1 MVLTPRNCISDDF
14 RGHFLMSDKL
24 LSLRSNRPSLRRH
37 LDSYIRRA
45 QTNGKKLAL
54 LVVQVKRGQEFGA
67 LFGDRSIEQLM
78 EQMAAR
84 LADVCRDQDRI
95 MRIGDHEYA
104 LIMPEVMNEGHTI
117 LAANKILR
125 TLSIPFDVDTHLV
138 SMGANMG
145 IALFRE
151 LAGQSD
157 TLLQHAELAL
167 SDAIRS
173 GAPYLVYTD
182 STREKLA
189 GAWNLESELDTAL
202 DNGELE
208 IFYQPKINLRGGL
221 LAGAEALLRWRSP
234 TRGIVPPNIFI
245 PIATRTGQIKEL
257 TWSAINMAL
266 QHAATWPTRFGPL
279 SLAINIAPSLLE
291 DETLVRRVADAM
303 GLWSAK
309 PNRLILEI
317 TESAMM
323 DNPDIS
329 FETVRELKNR
339 GVMVSI
345 DDFGTGYS
353 SLANFKNIP
362 ASELKIDKSFVMN
375 MLTSKADA
383 NIVRAI
389 ISLAQSFELQVAAEG
404 VESMEILRTLAAL
417 QCNYAQGYYISQPV
431 PANAFVQFVNEYVP
445 PVF

>member
-1 MVLTPRNCISDDF
+1 MVLTPRNCISNDF
-14 RGHFLMSDKL
+14 HGRFLMSDKI
-24 LSLRSNRPSLRRH
+24 LSLRSNRPSLMRY

-45 QTNGKKLAL
+45 QTSGKQLAL

-67 LFGDRSIEQLM
+67 LFGYHSIEQLM
-78 EQMAAR
+78 EQLAER
-84 LADVCRDQDRI
+84 LADICREHDRI

-104 LIMPEVMNEGHTI
+104 LILPDILNAGHCI

-125 TLSIPFDVDTHLV
+125 TLSTPFEVENHLV

-145 IALFRE
+145 LALFPDH
-151 LAGQSD
+151 AAQSD

-182 STREKLA
+182 STRERLA
-189 GAWNLESELDTAL
+189 GNWNLESELDTAL

-245 PIATRTGQIKEL
+245 PIATRTGQINEL

-323 DNPDIS
+323 DNPAIS
-329 FETVRELKNR
+329 FETLRELRNR

-375 MLTSKADA
+375 MLTNKADA

-404 VESMEILRTLAAL
+404 VESMEILRTLTAL

>member
-1 MVLTPRNCISDDF
+1 
-14 RGHFLMSDKL
+14 MSDKI
-24 LSLRSNRPSLRRH
+24 LSMRSNQPSLMRY

-45 QTNGKKLAL
+45 RTSRKQLAL

-67 LFGDRSIEQLM
+67 LFGYRSIEQLM

-84 LADVCRDQDRI
+84 LSDVCRKDDRV

-104 LIMPEVMNEGHTI
+104 LILPDVMNEGHTI

-125 TLSIPFDVDTHLV
+125 ALSIPFEVDKHMV

-145 IALFRE
+145 IALYPDH
-151 LAGQSD
+151 AGQSD

-173 GAPYLVYTD
+173 GAPYLMYSD
-182 STREKLA
+182 STPEKLT
-189 GAWNLESELDTAL
+189 GAWDLESELDTAL

-234 TRGIVPPNIFI
+234 SRGIVPPNIFI

-266 QHAATWPTRFGPL
+266 QHAAAWPTRFGPL
-279 SLAINIAPSLLE
+279 TLAINIAPSLLV

-329 FETVRELKNR
+329 FETIRELKNR

-389 ISLAQSFELQVAAEG
+389 IGLAQSFDLQVAAEG
-404 VESMEILRTLAAL
+404 AESMEILRTLAAL
-417 QCNYAQGYYISQPV
+417 QCNYAQGYYISQPI
-431 PANAFVQFVNEYVP
+431 PASAFAQFINEYVP

>member
-1 MVLTPRNCISDDF
+1 MP
-14 RGHFLMSDKL
+14 DKI
-24 LSLRSNRPSLRRH
+24 LSLRSNRPSLMRY

-45 QTNGKKLAL
+45 KSNGNQLAL
-54 LVVQVKRGQEFGA
+54 LVIQVKRGQELGA
-67 LFGDRSIEQLM
+67 LFGYRSIEALM
-78 EQMAAR
+78 EQLANR
-84 LADVCRDQDRI
+84 LADDCRDQDRI
-95 MRIGDHEYA
+95 MRIGDHEFA
-104 LIMPEVMNEGHTI
+104 VILPDILNEGHSI

-125 TLSIPFDVDTHLV
+125 SLSNPFELEKHVV
-138 SMGANMG
+138 SMGANIG
-145 IALFRE
+145 LALYPDHAAE
-151 LAGQSD
+151 PD

-173 GAPYLVYTD
+173 GAQYLMYKDDTQENL
-182 STREKLA
+182 T
-189 GAWNLESELDTAL
+189 GAWDMESELDSAL

-234 TRGIVPPNIFI
+234 TRGLVPPGVFI
-245 PIATRTGQIKEL
+245 PVATRTGQIKEL
-257 TWSAINMAL
+257 TWAAINMAL
-266 QHAATWPTRFGPL
+266 QHAVDWPTRFGPL
-279 SLAINIAPSLLE
+279 SLAINIAPSLLN
-291 DETLVRRVADAM
+291 DESLVRRVVDAM
-303 GLWSAK
+303 SIWSAK

-317 TESAMM
+317 TEAAMM
-323 DNPDIS
+323 DNTDIS

-362 ASELKIDKSFVMN
+362 ASELKIDKSFVMS

-389 ISLAQSFELQVAAEG
+389 IGLAQSFELKVAAEG
-404 VESMEILRTLAAL
+404 AESMEILRALAVL
-417 QCNYAQGYYISQPV
+417 QCDYAQGYYISQPI
-431 PANAFVQFVNEYVP
+431 PASAFMQFINEYVP

>member
-1 MVLTPRNCISDDF
+1 
-14 RGHFLMSDKL
+14 MSDKI
-24 LSLRSNRPSLRRH
+24 LSLRPNRPSLIRY
-37 LDSYIRRA
+37 LDSYMRRA
-45 QTNGKKLAL
+45 RTSGRQLAL
-54 LVVQVKRGQEFGA
+54 LIIQVKRGQEFGA
-67 LFGDRSIEQLM
+67 LFGYRSIEQLM
-78 EQMAAR
+78 EQLAER
-84 LADVCRDQDRI
+84 LADICRDRDRI

-104 LIMPEVMNEGHTI
+104 LILPDILNTGHCI

-125 TLSIPFDVDTHLV
+125 ALSAPFQVENRIV

-145 IALFRE
+145 
-151 LAGQSD
+151 LAVFPEHAAQPD

-173 GAPYLVYTD
+173 DAPYLMYKEDTQ
-182 STREKLA
+182 ENLA
-189 GAWNLESELDTAL
+189 GTWNMESELDTAL

-245 PIATRTGQIKEL
+245 PIATHTGQIREL

-303 GLWSAK
+303 GIWSAK

-317 TESAMM
+317 TEAAMM
-323 DNPDIS
+323 DNIDVS
-329 FETVRELKNR
+329 FETIRELKNR

-389 ISLAQSFELQVAAEG
+389 INLAKSFDLQVAAEG
-404 VESMEILRTLAAL
+404 AESMEILRALAAL
-417 QCNYAQGYYISQPV
+417 QCNYAQGYYISQPI
-431 PANAFVQFVNEYVP
+431 PANAFAQFISEYVP

>member
-1 MVLTPRNCISDDF
+1 
-14 RGHFLMSDKL
+14 MSDKI
-24 LSLRSNRPSLRRH
+24 LSLRPNRPSLIRY
-37 LDSYIRRA
+37 LDSYMRRA
-45 QTNGKKLAL
+45 RTSGRQLAL
-54 LVVQVKRGQEFGA
+54 LIIQVKRGQEFGA
-67 LFGDRSIEQLM
+67 LFGYRSIEQLM
-78 EQMAAR
+78 EQLAER
-84 LADVCRDQDRI
+84 LADICRDRDRI

-104 LIMPEVMNEGHTI
+104 LILPDILNTGHCI

-125 TLSIPFDVDTHLV
+125 ALSAPFQVENRIV

-145 IALFRE
+145 
-151 LAGQSD
+151 LAVFPEHAAQPD

-173 GAPYLVYTD
+173 DAPYLMYKEDTQ
-182 STREKLA
+182 ENLA
-189 GAWNLESELDTAL
+189 GTWNMESELGTAL
-202 DNGELE
+202 DNCELE
-208 IFYQPKINLRGGL
+208 IFYQLKINLRGGL

-245 PIATRTGQIKEL
+245 PIATHTGQIREL

-303 GLWSAK
+303 GIWSAK

-317 TESAMM
+317 TEAAMM
-323 DNPDIS
+323 DNIDVS
-329 FETVRELKNR
+329 FETIRELKNR

-389 ISLAQSFELQVAAEG
+389 INLAKSFDLQVAAEG
-404 VESMEILRTLAAL
+404 AESMEILRALAAL
-417 QCNYAQGYYISQPV
+417 QCNYAQGYYISQPI
-431 PANAFVQFVNEYVP
+431 PANAFAQFISEYVP

>member
-1 MVLTPRNCISDDF
+1 
-14 RGHFLMSDKL
+14 MSDKI
-24 LSLRSNRPSLRRH
+24 LSLRSNQPSLMRY

-45 QTNGKKLAL
+45 RTSRKQLAL

-67 LFGDRSIEQLM
+67 LFGYRSIEQLM

-84 LADVCRDQDRI
+84 LSDVCRKDDRI

-104 LIMPEVMNEGHTI
+104 LILPDVMNEGHTI

-125 TLSIPFDVDTHLV
+125 ALSIPFEVDNHMV

-145 IALFRE
+145 IALHPDH
-151 LAGQSD
+151 AGQSD

-173 GAPYLVYTD
+173 GVPYLMYSD
-182 STREKLA
+182 STPEKLT
-189 GAWNLESELDTAL
+189 GAWDLESELDTAV

-221 LAGAEALLRWRSP
+221 LAGAEALLRWRIPS
-234 TRGIVPPNIFI
+234 RGIVPPNIFI

-266 QHAATWPTRFGPL
+266 QHAAAWPTRFGPL
-279 SLAINIAPSLLE
+279 TLAINIAPSLLV
-291 DETLVRRVADAM
+291 DETLVRRVADTM

-329 FETVRELKNR
+329 FETIRELKNR

-375 MLTSKADA
+375 MLTSKADT

-389 ISLAQSFELQVAAEG
+389 IGLAQSFDLQVAAEG
-404 VESMEILRTLAAL
+404 AESMEILRTLAAL
-417 QCNYAQGYYISQPV
+417 QCNYAQGYYISQPI
-431 PANAFVQFVNEYVP
+431 PANAFAQFINEYVP

>member
-1 MVLTPRNCISDDF
+1 
-14 RGHFLMSDKL
+14 MSAKI
-24 LSLRSNRPSLRRH
+24 LSLRPNRPSLIRY
-37 LDSYIRRA
+37 LDSYMRRA
-45 QTNGKKLAL
+45 RTSGRQLAL
-54 LVVQVKRGQEFGA
+54 LIIQVKRGQEFGA
-67 LFGDRSIEQLM
+67 LFGYRSIEQLM
-78 EQMAAR
+78 EQLAER
-84 LADVCRDQDRI
+84 LADICRDRDRI

-104 LIMPEVMNEGHTI
+104 LILPDILNTGHCI

-125 TLSIPFDVDTHLV
+125 ALSAPFQVENRIV

-145 IALFRE
+145 
-151 LAGQSD
+151 LAVFPEHAAQPD

-173 GAPYLVYTD
+173 DAPYLMYKEDTQ
-182 STREKLA
+182 ENLA
-189 GAWNLESELDTAL
+189 GTWNMESELDTAL

-245 PIATRTGQIKEL
+245 PIATHTGQIREL

-303 GLWSAK
+303 GIWSAK

-317 TESAMM
+317 TEAAMM
-323 DNPDIS
+323 DNIDVS
-329 FETVRELKNR
+329 FETIRELKNR

-389 ISLAQSFELQVAAEG
+389 INLAKSFDLQVAAEG
-404 VESMEILRTLAAL
+404 AESMEILRALAAL
-417 QCNYAQGYYISQPV
+417 QCNYAQGYYISQPI
-431 PANAFVQFVNEYVP
+431 PANAFAQFISEYVP

>member
-1 MVLTPRNCISDDF
+1 
-14 RGHFLMSDKL
+14 MSDKI
-24 LSLRSNRPSLRRH
+24 LSLRSNQPSLMRY

-45 QTNGKKLAL
+45 HTRSKQLAL

-67 LFGDRSIEQLM
+67 LFGYRSIEQLM

-84 LADVCRDQDRI
+84 LSDVCRKNDRV

-104 LIMPEVMNEGHTI
+104 LILPDVMNEGHAI

-125 TLSIPFDVDTHLV
+125 ALSIPFEVDNHMV
-138 SMGANMG
+138 SMGASMG
-145 IALFRE
+145 IALFPDHAE
-151 LAGQSD
+151 QSD

-173 GAPYLVYTD
+173 SAPYLMYRD
-182 STREKLA
+182 STPEKLA
-189 GAWNLESELDTAL
+189 GAWDLESELDTAL

-234 TRGIVPPNIFI
+234 SRGIVPPNIFI
-245 PIATRTGQIKEL
+245 PIATHTGQIKEL

-266 QHAATWPTRFGPL
+266 QHAAAWPTRFGPL
-279 SLAINIAPSLLE
+279 TLAINIAPSLLV
-291 DETLVRRVADAM
+291 DETLVRQVADAM

-329 FETVRELKNR
+329 FETIRELKNR

-375 MLTSKADA
+375 MLASKADA

-389 ISLAQSFELQVAAEG
+389 IGLAQAFDLQVAAEG
-404 VESMEILRTLAAL
+404 AESMEILRTLAAL
-417 QCNYAQGYYISQPV
+417 QCNYAQGYYISQPI
-431 PANAFVQFVNEYVP
+431 PANAFAQFINEYVP

>member
-1 MVLTPRNCISDDF
+1 
-14 RGHFLMSDKL
+14 MSDKI
-24 LSLRSNRPSLRRH
+24 LSLRSNQPSLMRY

-45 QTNGKKLAL
+45 RTSRKQLAL

-67 LFGDRSIEQLM
+67 LFGYRSIEQLM

-84 LADVCRDQDRI
+84 LSDVCRKDDRI

-104 LIMPEVMNEGHTI
+104 LILPDVMNEGHTI

-125 TLSIPFDVDTHLV
+125 ALSIPFEVDNHMV

-145 IALFRE
+145 ITLYPDH
-151 LAGQSD
+151 AGQSD

-173 GAPYLVYTD
+173 GAPYLMYSD
-182 STREKLA
+182 STPEKLT
-189 GAWNLESELDTAL
+189 GAWDLESELDTAL

-234 TRGIVPPNIFI
+234 SRGIVPPNIFI

-266 QHAATWPTRFGPL
+266 QHAAAWPTRFGPL
-279 SLAINIAPSLLE
+279 TLAINIAPSLLV

-329 FETVRELKNR
+329 FETIRELKNR

-389 ISLAQSFELQVAAEG
+389 IGLAQSFDLQVAAEG
-404 VESMEILRTLAAL
+404 AESMEILRTLAAL
-417 QCNYAQGYYISQPV
+417 QCNYAQGYYISQPI
-431 PANAFVQFVNEYVP
+431 PANAFAQFINEYVP

>member
-1 MVLTPRNCISDDF
+1 MMLTHRNCISNNF
-14 RGHFLMSDKL
+14 RGHFLMSDKI
-24 LSLRSNRPSLRRH
+24 LSLRSNRPALMRH
-37 LDSYIRRA
+37 LDSYIRRV
-45 QTNGKKLAL
+45 QTSGKQMAL

-67 LFGDRSIEQLM
+67 LFGDHSIEQLM
-78 EQMAAR
+78 EQMAGR
-84 LADVCRDQDRI
+84 LAEVCRDRDRI
-95 MRIGDHEYA
+95 MRIGDHAYA

-125 TLSIPFDVDTHLV
+125 ALSIPFDVDTHVV

-151 LAGQSD
+151 QAGQPD

-173 GAPYLVYTD
+173 GVPYSVYTD
-182 STREKLA
+182 DTREKLA
-189 GAWNLESELDTAL
+189 GTWNLESELDMAL

-317 TESAMM
+317 TEAAMM

-389 ISLAQSFELQVAAEG
+389 ISLAQAFELQVAAEG
-404 VESMEILRTLAAL
+404 VESMEILRTLTAL
-417 QCNYAQGYYISQPV
+417 QCNYAQGYYISKPI
-431 PANAFVQFVNEYVP
+431 PANEFVQFINEYVP

>member
-1 MVLTPRNCISDDF
+1 
-14 RGHFLMSDKL
+14 MSDKI
-24 LSLRSNRPSLRRH
+24 LSLRSNQPSLMRY

-45 QTNGKKLAL
+45 RTSRKQLAL

-67 LFGDRSIEQLM
+67 LFGYRSIEQLM

-84 LADVCRDQDRI
+84 LSDVCRKDDRI

-104 LIMPEVMNEGHTI
+104 LILPDVMNEGHTI

-125 TLSIPFDVDTHLV
+125 ALSIPFEVDNHMV

-145 IALFRE
+145 IALHPDH
-151 LAGQSD
+151 AGQSD

-173 GAPYLVYTD
+173 GVPYLMYSD
-182 STREKLA
+182 STPEKLT
-189 GAWNLESELDTAL
+189 GAWDLESELDTAV

-234 TRGIVPPNIFI
+234 SRGIVPPNIFI

-266 QHAATWPTRFGPL
+266 QHAAAWPTRFGPL
-279 SLAINIAPSLLE
+279 TLAINIAPSLLV

-329 FETVRELKNR
+329 FETIRELKNR

-375 MLTSKADA
+375 MLTSKADT

-389 ISLAQSFELQVAAEG
+389 IGLAQSFDLQVAAEG
-404 VESMEILRTLAAL
+404 AESMEILRTLAAL
-417 QCNYAQGYYISQPV
+417 QCNYAQGYYISQPI
-431 PANAFVQFVNEYVP
+431 PANAFAQFINEYVP

>member
-1 MVLTPRNCISDDF
+1 
-14 RGHFLMSDKL
+14 MSDKI
-24 LSLRSNRPSLRRH
+24 LSLRSNQPSLIRY

-45 QTNGKKLAL
+45 RTSRKQLAL

-67 LFGDRSIEQLM
+67 LFGYRSIEQLM

-84 LADVCRDQDRI
+84 LSDVCRKDDRV

-104 LIMPEVMNEGHTI
+104 LILPDIMNEGHTI

-125 TLSIPFDVDTHLV
+125 ALSIPFEVDNHMV

-145 IALFRE
+145 IALYPDH
-151 LAGQSD
+151 AGQSD

-173 GAPYLVYTD
+173 GVPYLMYSD
-182 STREKLA
+182 STPEKLT
-189 GAWNLESELDTAL
+189 GAWDLESELDTAL

-234 TRGIVPPNIFI
+234 SRGIVPPNIFI

-266 QHAATWPTRFGPL
+266 QHAAAWPTRFGPL
-279 SLAINIAPSLLE
+279 TLAINIAPSLLV

-329 FETVRELKNR
+329 FETIRELKNR

-389 ISLAQSFELQVAAEG
+389 IGLAQSFDLQVAAEG
-404 VESMEILRTLAAL
+404 AESMEILRTLAAL
-417 QCNYAQGYYISQPV
+417 QCNYAQGYYISQPI
-431 PANAFVQFVNEYVP
+431 PANAFAQFINEYVP

>member
-1 MVLTPRNCISDDF
+1 MT
-14 RGHFLMSDKL
+14 DKI
-24 LSLRSNRPSLRRH
+24 LSLRPNRPSLMRH
-37 LDSYIRRA
+37 LGSYIRRA
-45 QTNGKKLAL
+45 RSNSSELAL
-54 LVVQVKRGQEFGA
+54 LVIQFKRGQELGA
-67 LFGDRSIEQLM
+67 LFGYRSIEALM
-78 EQMAAR
+78 EQLANR
-84 LADVCRDQDRI
+84 LAFACREQDRI

-104 LIMPEVMNEGHTI
+104 VILPEIMNQGHSI

-125 TLSIPFDVDTHLV
+125 ELTTPFELDKHVV
-138 SMGANMG
+138 SMGANIG
-145 IALFRE
+145 LAVYPGHADE
-151 LAGQSD
+151 LDA
-157 TLLQHAELAL
+157 LLQHAELAL

-173 GAPYLVYTD
+173 GAPYLMYKDDTQENL
-182 STREKLA
+182 T
-189 GAWNLESELDTAL
+189 GAWDLESELDTAL

-234 TRGIVPPNIFI
+234 KRGIVPPNIFI
-245 PIATRTGQIKEL
+245 PVATRTGQIKEL
-257 TWSAINMAL
+257 TWAAINMAL
-266 QHAATWPTRFGPL
+266 QHAADWPTRFGPL
-279 SLAINIAPSLLE
+279 TLAINIAPSLLE
-291 DETLVRRVADAM
+291 DETLVRRVGDAM
-303 GLWSAK
+303 SLWSAK
-309 PNRLILEI
+309 PSRLILEI
-317 TESAMM
+317 TEAAMM
-323 DNPDIS
+323 DNTDIS

-389 ISLAQSFELQVAAEG
+389 IGLAQSFELQVAAEG
-404 VESMEILRTLAAL
+404 VESMEILRALAAL
-417 QCNYAQGYYISQPV
+417 QCNYAQGYYISQPI
-431 PANAFVQFVNEYVP
+431 PAATFVQFINEYVP

>member
-1 MVLTPRNCISDDF
+1 
-14 RGHFLMSDKL
+14 MSDKI
-24 LSLRSNRPSLRRH
+24 LSLRSNQPSLIRY

-45 QTNGKKLAL
+45 RTSRKQLAL

-67 LFGDRSIEQLM
+67 LFGYRSIEQLM

-84 LADVCRDQDRI
+84 LSDVCRKDDRV

-104 LIMPEVMNEGHTI
+104 LILPDIMNEGHTI

-125 TLSIPFDVDTHLV
+125 ALSIPFEVDNHMV

-145 IALFRE
+145 IALYPDH
-151 LAGQSD
+151 AGQSD

-173 GAPYLVYTD
+173 GVPYLMYSD
-182 STREKLA
+182 STPEKLT
-189 GAWNLESELDTAL
+189 GAWDLESELDTAL

-234 TRGIVPPNIFI
+234 SRGIVPPNIFI

-266 QHAATWPTRFGPL
+266 QHAAAWPTRFGPL
-279 SLAINIAPSLLE
+279 TLAINIAPSLLV

-329 FETVRELKNR
+329 FETIRELKNR

-362 ASELKIDKSFVMN
+362 ASELKIDKSFVIN

-389 ISLAQSFELQVAAEG
+389 IGLAQSFDLQVAAEG
-404 VESMEILRTLAAL
+404 AESMEILRALAAL
-417 QCNYAQGYYISQPV
+417 QCNYAQGYYISQPI
-431 PANAFVQFVNEYVP
+431 PANAFAQFINEYVP

>member
-1 MVLTPRNCISDDF
+1 
-14 RGHFLMSDKL
+14 MSDKI
-24 LSLRSNRPSLRRH
+24 LSLRSNQPSLMRY

-45 QTNGKKLAL
+45 HTSSKQLAL

-67 LFGDRSIEQLM
+67 LFGYRSIEQLM

-84 LADVCRDQDRI
+84 LSDVCRKNDRV

-104 LIMPEVMNEGHTI
+104 LILPDVMNEGHAI

-125 TLSIPFDVDTHLV
+125 ALSIPFEVDNHMV
-138 SMGANMG
+138 SMGASMG
-145 IALFRE
+145 IALFPDH
-151 LAGQSD
+151 AGQSD

-173 GAPYLVYTD
+173 SAPYLLYKD
-182 STREKLA
+182 STPEKLA
-189 GAWNLESELDTAL
+189 GAWDLESELDTAM

-266 QHAATWPTRFGPL
+266 QHAAAWPTRFGPL
-279 SLAINIAPSLLE
+279 TLAINIAPSLLV

-329 FETVRELKNR
+329 FETIRELKNR

-389 ISLAQSFELQVAAEG
+389 IGLAQAFDLQVAAEG
-404 VESMEILRTLAAL
+404 AESMEILRTLAAL
-417 QCNYAQGYYISQPV
+417 QCNYAQGYYISQPI
-431 PANAFVQFVNEYVP
+431 PANAFAQFINEYVP

>member
-1 MVLTPRNCISDDF
+1 
-14 RGHFLMSDKL
+14 MSDKI
-24 LSLRSNRPSLRRH
+24 LSLRPNRPSLIRY
-37 LDSYIRRA
+37 LDSYMRRA
-45 QTNGKKLAL
+45 RTSGRQLAL
-54 LVVQVKRGQEFGA
+54 LIIQVKRGQEFGA
-67 LFGDRSIEQLM
+67 LFGYRSIEQLM
-78 EQMAAR
+78 EQLAER
-84 LADVCRDQDRI
+84 LADICRDRDRI

-104 LIMPEVMNEGHTI
+104 LILPDILNTGHCI

-125 TLSIPFDVDTHLV
+125 ALSAPFQVENRIV

-145 IALFRE
+145 
-151 LAGQSD
+151 LAVFPEHAAQPD

-173 GAPYLVYTD
+173 DAPYLMYKEDTQ
-182 STREKLA
+182 ENLA
-189 GAWNLESELDTAL
+189 GTWNMESELGTAL
-202 DNGELE
+202 DNCELE

-245 PIATRTGQIKEL
+245 PIATHTGQIREL

-303 GLWSAK
+303 GIWSAK

-317 TESAMM
+317 TEAAMM
-323 DNPDIS
+323 DNIDVS
-329 FETVRELKNR
+329 FETIRELKNR

-389 ISLAQSFELQVAAEG
+389 INLAKSFDLQVAAEG
-404 VESMEILRTLAAL
+404 AESMEILRALAAL
-417 QCNYAQGYYISQPV
+417 QCNYAQGYYISQPI
-431 PANAFVQFVNEYVP
+431 PANAFAQFISEYVP

>member
-1 MVLTPRNCISDDF
+1 
-14 RGHFLMSDKL
+14 MSDKI
-24 LSLRSNRPSLRRH
+24 LSLRSNRPSLIRH
-37 LDSYIRRA
+37 LESYIRRA
-45 QTNGKKLAL
+45 HMQGAQLAL

-67 LFGDRSIEQLM
+67 LFGHRSIEELM
-78 EQMAAR
+78 EQLATR
-84 LADVCRDQDRI
+84 LADTCRDQDRI

-104 LIMPEVMNEGHTI
+104 VILPDIMNAGHCI
-117 LAANKILR
+117 LAANKTLR
-125 TLSIPFDVDTHLV
+125 TLSMPFEMDEHVV
-138 SMGANMG
+138 SVGANMG
-145 IALFRE
+145 
-151 LAGQSD
+151 LAIYPEHADQPD
-157 TLLQHAELAL
+157 MLLQHAELAL

-173 GAPYLVYTD
+173 GVPYLMYQEDTQ
-182 STREKLA
+182 EHLA

-303 GLWSAK
+303 NIWSAK

-317 TESAMM
+317 TEAAMM
-323 DNPDIS
+323 DYTDIS

-389 ISLAQSFELQVAAEG
+389 IGLAQAFELQVAAEG
-404 VESMEILRTLAAL
+404 AESMEILRALAAL
-417 QCNYAQGYYISQPV
+417 QCNYAQGYYISKPI
-431 PANAFVQFVNEYVP
+431 PANEFVQFINAYVP
-445 PVF
+445 PLF

>member
-1 MVLTPRNCISDDF
+1 
-14 RGHFLMSDKL
+14 MSDKI
-24 LSLRSNRPSLRRH
+24 LSLRSNQPSLMRY

-45 QTNGKKLAL
+45 RTSRKQLAL

-67 LFGDRSIEQLM
+67 LFGYRSIEQLM

-84 LADVCRDQDRI
+84 LSDVCRKDDRI

-104 LIMPEVMNEGHTI
+104 LILPDVMNEGHTI

-125 TLSIPFDVDTHLV
+125 ALSIPFEVDNHMV

-145 IALFRE
+145 IALHPDH
-151 LAGQSD
+151 AGQSD

-173 GAPYLVYTD
+173 GVPYLMYSD
-182 STREKLA
+182 STPEKLT
-189 GAWNLESELDTAL
+189 GAWDLESELDTAV

-234 TRGIVPPNIFI
+234 SRGIVPPNIFI

-266 QHAATWPTRFGPL
+266 QHAAAWPTRFGPL
-279 SLAINIAPSLLE
+279 TLAINIAPSLLV

-329 FETVRELKNR
+329 FETIRELKNR

-375 MLTSKADA
+375 MLTSKADT

-389 ISLAQSFELQVAAEG
+389 IGLAQSFDLQVAAEG
-404 VESMEILRTLAAL
+404 AESMEILRTLAAL
-417 QCNYAQGYYISQPV
+417 QCNYAQGYYISQPI
-431 PANAFVQFVNEYVP
+431 PANALAQFINEYVP

>member
-1 MVLTPRNCISDDF
+1 MASTPRNCISDDL
-14 RGHFLMSDKL
+14 RIRFLMSDKI
-24 LSLRSNRPSLRRH
+24 LSLRSNRPSLMRH

-45 QTNGKKLAL
+45 QASDKQLAL

-67 LFGDRSIEQLM
+67 LFGDKSIEQLM

-84 LADVCRDQDRI
+84 LDEICRDHDRI
-95 MRIGDHEYA
+95 MRIGDHAYA
-104 LIMPEVMNEGHTI
+104 LIMPEVINEGHTI

-125 TLSIPFDVDTHLV
+125 TLSIPFEVDAHVV
-138 SMGANMG
+138 SIGANMG
-145 IALFRE
+145 IALFHE
-151 LAGQSD
+151 QTGQPD

-173 GAPYLVYTD
+173 GVPYSVYSD

-189 GAWNLESELDTAL
+189 SSWNLESELDTAL

-234 TRGIVPPNIFI
+234 TRGIVPPNTFI

-291 DETLVRRVADAM
+291 DDTLVRRVADAV

-317 TESAMM
+317 TEAAMM

-329 FETVRELKNR
+329 FETVRELKKR

-389 ISLAQSFELQVAAEG
+389 ISLAQAFELQVAAEG
-404 VESMEILRTLAAL
+404 VESMEILRTLTAL
-417 QCNYAQGYYISQPV
+417 QCNYAQGYYISKPI
-431 PANAFVQFVNEYVP
+431 PANEFVKFINEYVP

>member
-1 MVLTPRNCISDDF
+1 
-14 RGHFLMSDKL
+14 MSDKI
-24 LSLRSNRPSLRRH
+24 LSLRSNRPSLMRH
-37 LDSYIRRA
+37 LDSYIRRV
-45 QTNGKKLAL
+45 QTSGKQLAL

-84 LADVCRDQDRI
+84 LAEVCRDHDRI

-125 TLSIPFDVDTHLV
+125 ALSIPFDVDTHVV

-151 LAGQSD
+151 QTGQPD

-167 SDAIRS
+167 SDAVRS
-173 GAPYLVYTD
+173 GVPYLIYTD
-182 STREKLA
+182 NTREKLA
-189 GAWNLESELDTAL
+189 GSWNLESELDTAL

-291 DETLVRRVADAM
+291 DDTLVRRVADAM

-323 DNPDIS
+323 DNPDMS
-329 FETVRELKNR
+329 FETVRELRNK

-404 VESMEILRTLAAL
+404 VESMEILRTLTAL

-445 PVF
+445 PVL